1 MAKSEFTVGHMATGH
16 LFGLAPLWEGEV
28 SVYIPDISDGAQQES
43 VWSGEPKGEA
53 LVLFYL
59 VWLWLGALSSC
70 HSQDVGAWRRSSP
83 YRVGLG
89 DICSCS
95 AQVNTGAQRA
105 KFHNQQLSPSRCWGL
120 GTVPSSVCEV
130 PVPVVLVCL

>member
-59 VWLWLGALSSC
+59 VWLWLGALL
-70 HSQDVGAWRRSSP
+70 SQPRCWC
-83 YRVGLG
+83 LE
-89 DICSCS
+89 
-95 AQVNTGAQRA
+95 T
-105 KFHNQQLSPSRCWGL
+105 QLSLQSGPG
-120 GTVPSSVCEV
+120 
-130 PVPVVLVCL
+130 